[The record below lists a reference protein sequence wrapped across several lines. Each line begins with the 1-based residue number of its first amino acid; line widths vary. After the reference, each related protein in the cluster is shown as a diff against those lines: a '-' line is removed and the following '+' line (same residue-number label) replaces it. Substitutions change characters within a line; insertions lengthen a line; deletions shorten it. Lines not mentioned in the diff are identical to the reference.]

1 MAAAIGGVKPF
12 LSARSTSA
20 PAPSRRCAVF
30 QSCCDVAISNGV
42 RPWVSCP
49 FGSTW
54 SIRHN
59 SMSESRWI
67 VTARTS
73 SLGEMEMRAG
83 GSGPSAVAQNNIKST
98 TPIRKTNRLLNTRIC
113 RVGPDIIQAV
123 SSTVIGAGLN
133 CEPTFE
139 QAGIGRIQ
147 LNVACS
153 VLSNFQPMRLSILTL
168 CVALSTSFAAQPE
181 AVPTSTVPAAVA
193 EAGKDVVHQL
203 NNAFAKVFET
213 VAPSVV
219 IIEVSKKN
227 DIAESSP
234 LDDLFFQGAP
244 DDNNQRRNPGG
255 PRPIQSEG
263 SGFIVRPD
271 GYIFTNFH
279 VVEGADKIDVK
290 LRDGRNFSGRVVG
303 TDEKTDIAVV
313 KIDAKDL
320 PVVQLGDSDAVRV
333 GQFAFAIGAP
343 FKLDYTFTYG
353 VVSGKGRSKLL
364 QTGAYSISDYL
375 QTDAS
380 INPGNSGGPLC
391 DIDGKVI
398 GMNTLINGLN
408 RGLGFAIPSNLAN
421 EIGQQL
427 VAGKKIARPWLGIRI
442 ESVGDNPN
450 TRDLLKGI
458 DKGVVVR
465 TIEADAPANKSD
477 LRPFDVI
484 TKVDGTPVTT
494 DTQLQREILKK
505 KIGQAVKLTV
515 WRKGQTIEI
524 PVTTG
529 ELPNEIARASNEI
542 VPREQGRPEDA
553 GKLGL
558 QVQDITKEMAERLRL
573 GDAHGV
579 IVTDV
584 ADNSIAAAQG
594 IEREDVITEVDGKP
608 VKDVRSFREALTKA
622 DPKRGVLFYLD
633 RQGSKTF
640 AVLKANGQ

>member
-1 MAAAIGGVKPF
+1 M
-12 LSARSTSA
+12 
-20 PAPSRRCAVF
+20 
-30 QSCCDVAISNGV
+30 
-42 RPWVSCP
+42 
-49 FGSTW
+49 
-54 SIRHN
+54 
-59 SMSESRWI
+59 
-67 VTARTS
+67 
-73 SLGEMEMRAG
+73 
-83 GSGPSAVAQNNIKST
+83 
-98 TPIRKTNRLLNTRIC
+98 
-113 RVGPDIIQAV
+113 

-168 CVALSTSFAAQPE
+168 CVALNTSFAAQPE
-181 AVPTSTVPAAVA
+181 AVPTPTVPAAVA

-234 LDDLFFQGAP
+234 LDDLFFQGSP
-244 DDNNQRRNPGG
+244 DENNPRRNPGG

-279 VVEGADKIDVK
+279 VVEGADKIEVK
-290 LRDGRNFSGRVVG
+290 LRDGRSFPGRVVG
-303 TDEKTDIAVV
+303 TDEKTDISVV

-320 PVVQLGDSDAVRV
+320 PVVQLGDSDGVRV

-353 VVSGKGRSKLL
+353 VISGKGRSKLL

-398 GMNTLINGLN
+398 GMNTLINGMN
-408 RGLGFAIPSNLAN
+408 RGLGFAIPSNMAK
-421 EIGQQL
+421 EIGTEL
-427 VAGKKIARPWLGIRI
+427 IAGHKIMRPWLGIRI
-442 ESVGDNPN
+442 ETLGDDPDL
-450 TRDLLKGI
+450 RDLFKGA

-465 TIEADAPANKSD
+465 TIEADAPASKSD

-484 TKVDGTPVTT
+484 THVDGTPIES
-494 DTQLQREILKK
+494 DSQLQHEILKK
-505 KIGQAVKLTV
+505 KIGQSVQLSV
-515 WRKGQTIEI
+515 WRKGQAIKVPI
-524 PVTTG
+524 KTG
-529 ELPNEIARASNEI
+529 ELPNEVARASNALPTQPSPPTQES
-542 VPREQGRPEDA
+542 V
-553 GKLGL
+553 GKFGL
-558 QVQDITKEMAERLRL
+558 QVQELTKDVAERLHL
-573 GDAHGV
+573 PVQQGV
-579 IVTDV
+579 VVTDV
-584 ADNSIAAAQG
+584 EDNSIAAGQD
-594 IEREDVITEVDGKP
+594 IQREDVITEVDGKP
-608 VKDVRSFREALTKA
+608 VTNVQSFREALKKA
-622 DPKRGVLFYLD
+622 DPKRGVLLYLD
-633 RQGSKTF
+633 RKGSKTF
-640 AVLKANGQ
+640 AVLKAGD